1 MKLIHDL
8 AWNKYHDSASRLNAQ
23 GLLDPQ
29 PDVIICGHGT
39 NDAGANNQVEYS
51 LTILIHKGSNY

>member
-1 MKLIHDL
+1 MV

-29 PDVIICGHGT
+29 PDIIICGHGT
-39 NDAGANNQVEYS
+39 NDAGANNEVEDI
-51 LTILIHKGSNY
+51 LAKLIHKGSNN